1 MKEDSYHSLQREQ
14 NERIK
19 SLETKVDDLE
29 EEVAKYKDKEH
40 ESLNQRIRKL
50 EKWIWGAGAVVAAAI
65 AGFGIMEITDFGFQT
80 TTKQVKEH
88 RKFLK
93 ETVIPAFELT
103 NWLGKDFTG
112 KPEWSK

>member
-1 MKEDSYHSLQREQ
+1 
-14 NERIK
+14 
-19 SLETKVDDLE
+19 
-29 EEVAKYKDKEH
+29 
-40 ESLNQRIRKL
+40 
-50 EKWIWGAGAVVAAAI
+50 
-65 AGFGIMEITDFGFQT
+65 MEITDFGFQT